1 VIVVADTSALC
12 YLVLIGHIDLLPRLF
27 GRVIV
32 PQAVWEELKAQGAP
46 SMVQTWTSQP
56 PTWLEIQELLSNSDE
71 SLKQLHPGERET
83 ILLAEK
89 LGANLVILDEKAARL
104 VAIQRGLNVT
114 GLLGILVEFA
124 SKRWIDLPDAI
135 DRLQKTTFRA
145 SPRLLKSILDKFQEI

>member
-1 VIVVADTSALC
+1 MIVVADTSPLC

-32 PQAVWEELKAQGAP
+32 PRAVWEELKAQGAP

-56 PTWLEIQELLSNSDE
+56 PAWLDIQALLSNSDE
-71 SLKQLHPGERET
+71 SLNQLHPGERET
-83 ILLAEK
+83 ILLAEQ
-89 LGANLVILDEKAARL
+89 LGANLVVLDEKAARL
-104 VAIQRGLNVT
+104 IAIQRGLNIT

-124 SKRWIDLPDAI
+124 TKGWIDLPDAI

-145 SPRLLKSILDKFQEI
+145 SPRLLKSILDKFSEI